1 MAVANVDP
9 EGANILQF
17 HFSGYAALRLY
28 YETRD
33 EGLNPEKGQE
43 SKRRPLHRK
52 RAAAQSLVSVVRS
65 AADSI
70 YGGLYDPTRNSAV
83 QVDGLLVV
91 LGEVLAL
98 ADRESLSPIK
108 SSRKQLT

>member
-1 MAVANVDP
+1 MLLYDSKRSFIAVADVDP
-9 EGANILQF
+9 EGANMLQF

-33 EGLNPEKGQE
+33 EEVNLEKSQVT
-43 SKRRPLHRK
+43 KRRPLNRK
-52 RAAAQSLVSVVRS
+52 RAAAQSLVSVVHS

-98 ADRESLSPIK
+98 ADRE
-108 SSRKQLT
+108 